1 MPLVA
6 PLDLPPFDNSA
17 MDGYAVRAADV
28 QGAKPE
34 APARLRLHARIPAGE
49 PYAGELTTG
58 ECARV
63 FTGAPLPRGADAVV
77 MQEDASHEGNE
88 VVILDAVRPRENI
101 RYQGED
107 VRGGTTLGAT
117 GEEITP
123 GLIGL
128 LGAVGVSEVVVG
140 RQPVVGVIAT
150 GSELL
155 EPGQPLAPGQI
166 YESNRAML
174 AALIARAGGRP
185 QVYPLVRDTLEATRA
200 ALEQAFAECDLVVT
214 SGGVS
219 VGELDYVKGAFTSLG
234 GELEFWRV
242 AIRPG
247 KPFVFGRRSGKFLL
261 GLPGNPVSA
270 SVTFLLLTYPA
281 LRRWQGAGVT
291 TLPTYSGVL
300 GESLT
305 NPGDRRHF
313 VRVRVDASGRV
324 FSAGPQASHVLT
336 ALARAD
342 GLLDLGAGATPGGR
356 TTGYRNPRLVSQIQ
370 KPRFGN
376 LKVVGCFFL
385 TGAGVVVTGFVG
397 SRSVMAEGN
406 SGKACSFSGLPT
418 KLADLAKSGL
428 VSALVVDLKA
438 DHSGVALGMAAGRAA
453 GVGVRALE
461 LGRP

>member
-1 MPLVA
+1 MLDLETAVAQVLATLPAPQTERIPLAAAAGRILAAPLVA

-34 APARLRLHARIPAGE
+34 VPVRLRLHARIPAGE
-49 PYAGELTTG
+49 TFAGELLSG

-77 MQEDASHEGNE
+77 MQEDTSHEGNE
-88 VVILDAVRPRENI
+88 VLILDAVRPRENV
-101 RYQGED
+101 RHQGED
-107 VRGGTTLGAT
+107 VRSGTTLGAA
-117 GEEITP
+117 GEEIAP
-123 GLIGL
+123 GLVGL
-128 LGAVGVSEVVVG
+128 LGAVGVREVIVG
-140 RQPVVGVIAT
+140 RQPVVGLLAT
-150 GSELL
+150 GSELQ

-185 QVYPLVRDTLEATRA
+185 RVYPLVRDTLAATRA

-219 VGELDYVKGAFTSLG
+219 VGELDFVKDAFTSLG

-247 KPFVFGRRSGKFLL
+247 KPFVFGKLGGKFLF

-270 SVTFLLLTYPA
+270 SVTFLLLTHPA
-281 LRRWQGAGVT
+281 LRRWQGASGIA
-291 TLPTYSGVL
+291 LPTYPGVL
-300 GESLT
+300 GEPLT

-313 VRVRVDASGRV
+313 MRVRTDANGKI
-324 FSAGPQASHVLT
+324 FSAGKQASHALA

-342 GLLDLGAGATPGGR
+342 GLLDLGAGQH
-356 TTGYRNPRLVSQIQ
+356 L
-370 KPRFGN
+370 
-376 LKVVGCFFL
+376 
-385 TGAGVVVTGFVG
+385 
-397 SRSVMAEGN
+397 
-406 SGKACSFSGLPT
+406 
-418 KLADLAKSGL
+418 
-428 VSALVVDLKA
+428 
-438 DHSGVALGMAAGRAA
+438 AAGQPVTVLRIW
-453 GVGVRALE
+453 
-461 LGRP
+461 